1 MASGKLLECPFCTF
15 THSDDY
21 LLLHHVETS
30 HPETDRPSPFTV
42 SESANGKHEDED
54 ASDGLEGARDGAS
67 EYIECQCGEFC
78 LLAEFESHLDMHY
91 AEGTGFDETRRTS
104 ADLAVPGSTLYHG
117 RAKSPAMESPPPAAV
132 KDVVSVSSQS
142 MTIRTK
148 PKEPSRSR
156 SGKGHNV
163 VLDFI
168 DVLRSSTTPP
178 PKKITKQST
187 PKEPQRLGV
196 STYNV
201 HIYPFITNIAF
212 RKQN

>member
-1 MASGKLLECPFCTF
+1 MAPGKLLECPFCTF

-42 SESANGKHEDED
+42 SESANGRHEDEG
-54 ASDGLEGARDGAS
+54 ASDGSEGATEGAS

-117 RAKSPAMESPPPAAV
+117 RAKSPAMESPPPVAV
-132 KDVVSVSSQS
+132 KDVVSVSSKS
-142 MTIRTK
+142 MTIRAK

-156 SGKGHNV
+156 SGKSHNV

-168 DVLRSSTTPP
+168 DVLRNSTSPP
-178 PKKITKQST
+178 PKRVTKQST

-196 STYNV
+196 SIHNI
-201 HIYPFITNIAF
+201 HIHPFITNIAS